1 MQQRDSVIS
10 SRSTNARQRKIG
22 GCPAYVA
29 HKETAAIGDVFP
41 RYFYYH
47 ATSWIGRQSDSAAF
61 LRQTTLAMFAPRR
74 RWRLS
79 RAAAGAE
86 SHSRQARN
94 KFSDRYHRFI
104 IVTHSCGRLA
114 VDNCRIMVS
123 GGSGPRLTV
132 SVRGGPTSSRVT
144 KIMIRGI
151 FQGFEGV
158 KEGPRSRKKRENRFA
173 RIATRRWIQEFSL
186 PARTWFLNHTII
198 APAKQTNKGSLFKV
212 SKDTFF

>member
-1 MQQRDSVIS
+1 MQWMSYNARAFVYSDDHWSRHLDAMQQHDSVIS
-10 SRSTNARQRKIG
+10 SRSTNARRRKIG

-47 ATSWIGRQSDSAAF
+47 ATSWIGRQSDPAAF

-114 VDNCRIMVS
+114 VDNCRIIVAAVAVLGWPS
-123 GGSGPRLTV
+123 RWGGRTP
-132 SVRGGPTSSRVT
+132 SRVT

-158 KEGPRSRKKRENRFA
+158 KEGPRSQKKRE
-173 RIATRRWIQEFSL
+173 
-186 PARTWFLNHTII
+186 
-198 APAKQTNKGSLFKV
+198 
-212 SKDTFF
+212 

>member
-47 ATSWIGRQSDSAAF
+47 ATSWIGRQPDPAAF
-61 LRQTTLAMFAPRR
+61 LCQTTLAMFAPRR

-123 GGSGPRLTV
+123 GGSGSPRLTV
-132 SVRGGPTSSRVT
+132 SVRRTDTPSRVT
-144 KIMIRGI
+144 RIMIRGI
-151 FQGFEGV
+151 SQGFEGV
-158 KEGPRSRKKRENRFA
+158 KEEPRSRKKKRE
-173 RIATRRWIQEFSL
+173 
-186 PARTWFLNHTII
+186 
-198 APAKQTNKGSLFKV
+198 
-212 SKDTFF
+212 